1 MPKRTDIKK
10 ILIIGSGPIVIGQ
23 ACEFDYS
30 GTQACK
36 ALRQEGFE
44 VVLLNSNPATIMTD
58 PEFADR
64 TYIEPITVEVLD
76 KILEKEKPDAILPTL
91 GGQTAL
97 NVAVKAHDEGIIKKH
112 NVKLIGANEEAI
124 RKAEDRELFKK
135 AMEKIG
141 LEVPRSDK
149 AYNLEQAR
157 KIAEQLGFP
166 VVIRPSFTLGGTG
179 GGIAYNWEEFEEI
192 AQRGL
197 SLSMINEILI
207 EESVIGWKE
216 FELEVM
222 RDLKDNVVIICSIE
236 NFDPMGIHTGDS
248 ITVAPAQTLT
258 DREYQRMRDA
268 AIACIREIG
277 VETGGSNIQF
287 AINPDNGR
295 MVIIEMNPR
304 VSRSSALASKATG
317 FPIAKI
323 AAKLAVGYTLDEI
336 PNDITKKTPASFEPV
351 IDYCVVKIPRWA
363 FEKFPQADSTLTTQ
377 MKSVGEVMAIGRT
390 FKEALQKGLR
400 SLEIGRFGLGYDGK
414 EVEKSASDEELRK
427 RLIVP
432 NGERIFYI
440 KEALRRGISIDEIYE
455 LTKIDRWFLAQIEQI
470 VDFAENLR
478 QNYSKNLFS
487 KEKLPREVFY
497 KAKQYGFSD
506 RQLAYILGRDE
517 DEIRKWREEENI
529 RCVYKL
535 VDTCSAEFEA
545 YTPYYYSSYERENEI
560 RHTKNKKIA
569 ILGGGPNRIGQGIEF
584 DYCCVHAVFA
594 LKELGYETIMINS
607 NPETVS
613 TDYDTAD
620 KLYFEPLTKEDVL
633 NIIEQEKPEGIIVQ
647 FGGQT
652 PLNLSVPLRE
662 AGVNILG
669 TSADSIDRA
678 EDRRRFKELLEKLN
692 IQQPP
697 NGTATNFEEAKKIAH
712 EIGYPVLLRPSY
724 VLGGRAMEI
733 IYDDEDLER
742 FMKYAVQ
749 ASEEHPVLIDKY
761 LEDSIEVDVD
771 MIADG
776 NIQVIGGVMEHIEEA
791 GVHSGDSAM
800 VLPPYSL
807 SDEIVQKIK
816 EHTIALARELN
827 IVGLMNVQYAVKEDT
842 IYVLEVNPRASRT
855 IPFVSKAIGV
865 PLAKLAA
872 KIMAGK
878 TLKEL
883 GFTKEVD
890 INYVAVKES
899 VFPFNRFPGVDI
911 ILGPE
916 MKSTGEVMGID
927 TDFGKAYLKSQI
939 AAGQNLPTK
948 GRIFV
953 SVKNRDKRKIVF
965 IAKRLKD
972 LGFSLVATSGTAKV
986 LQKHGVE
993 VNTIYKIQE
1002 GRPNV
1007 LDLIKN
1013 REVQLI
1019 INTPSGKVPRE
1030 HEVKIRS
1037 HAVQYGIPIVTTIP
1051 GAQATVNALES
1062 LLRERLGVKSL
1073 QEYHS
1078 ETKGVNY
1085 ARIARSR
1092 DNQT

>member
-1 MPKRTDIKK
+1 
-10 ILIIGSGPIVIGQ
+10 
-23 ACEFDYS
+23 
-30 GTQACK
+30 
-36 ALRQEGFE
+36 
-44 VVLLNSNPATIMTD
+44 
-58 PEFADR
+58 
-64 TYIEPITVEVLD
+64 
-76 KILEKEKPDAILPTL
+76 
-91 GGQTAL
+91 
-97 NVAVKAHDEGIIKKH
+97 
-112 NVKLIGANEEAI
+112 
-124 RKAEDRELFKK
+124 
-135 AMEKIG
+135 
-141 LEVPRSDK
+141 
-149 AYNLEQAR
+149 
-157 KIAEQLGFP
+157 
-166 VVIRPSFTLGGTG
+166 
-179 GGIAYNWEEFEEI
+179 
-192 AQRGL
+192 
-197 SLSMINEILI
+197 
-207 EESVIGWKE
+207 
-216 FELEVM
+216 
-222 RDLKDNVVIICSIE
+222 
-236 NFDPMGIHTGDS
+236 
-248 ITVAPAQTLT
+248 
-258 DREYQRMRDA
+258 
-268 AIACIREIG
+268 
-277 VETGGSNIQF
+277 
-287 AINPDNGR
+287 
-295 MVIIEMNPR
+295 
-304 VSRSSALASKATG
+304 
-317 FPIAKI
+317 
-323 AAKLAVGYTLDEI
+323 
-336 PNDITKKTPASFEPV
+336 
-351 IDYCVVKIPRWA
+351 
-363 FEKFPQADSTLTTQ
+363 
-377 MKSVGEVMAIGRT
+377 
-390 FKEALQKGLR
+390 
-400 SLEIGRFGLGYDGK
+400 
-414 EVEKSASDEELRK
+414 
-427 RLIVP
+427 
-432 NGERIFYI
+432 
-440 KEALRRGISIDEIYE
+440 
-455 LTKIDRWFLAQIEQI
+455 
-470 VDFAENLR
+470 
-478 QNYSKNLFS
+478 
-487 KEKLPREVFY
+487 
-497 KAKQYGFSD
+497 
-506 RQLAYILGRDE
+506 
-517 DEIRKWREEENI
+517 
-529 RCVYKL
+529 
-535 VDTCSAEFEA
+535 
-545 YTPYYYSSYERENEI
+545 
-560 RHTKNKKIA
+560 
-569 ILGGGPNRIGQGIEF
+569 
-584 DYCCVHAVFA
+584 
-594 LKELGYETIMINS
+594 
-607 NPETVS
+607 
-613 TDYDTAD
+613 
-620 KLYFEPLTKEDVL
+620 
-633 NIIEQEKPEGIIVQ
+633 
-647 FGGQT
+647 
-652 PLNLSVPLRE
+652 
-662 AGVNILG
+662 
-669 TSADSIDRA
+669 
-678 EDRRRFKELLEKLN
+678 
-692 IQQPP
+692 
-697 NGTATNFEEAKKIAH
+697 
-712 EIGYPVLLRPSY
+712 
-724 VLGGRAMEI
+724 
-733 IYDDEDLER
+733 
-742 FMKYAVQ
+742 MKYAVQ